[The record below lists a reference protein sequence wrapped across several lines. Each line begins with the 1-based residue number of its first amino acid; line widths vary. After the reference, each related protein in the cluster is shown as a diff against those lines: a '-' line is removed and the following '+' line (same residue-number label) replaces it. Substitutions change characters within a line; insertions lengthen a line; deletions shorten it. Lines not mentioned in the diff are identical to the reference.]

1 MSIYIVALIFIPV
14 RTAFIEYSNTAD
26 MCYDYVYEYNY
37 YEEYSECMK
46 NYDILGTALL
56 YLWFT
61 LFYVLII
68 HYLFQLIFFKWFIN
82 YIILSNK
89 NSSFTKR

>member
-1 MSIYIVALIFIPV
+1 MLKKILFPFFNKNRHSFLTKKARFRFLMSIYIVALIFIPV

-56 YLWFT
+56 YL
-61 LFYVLII
+61 
-68 HYLFQLIFFKWFIN
+68 
-82 YIILSNK
+82 
-89 NSSFTKR
+89 